1 MARTF
6 AYCRVSTLGQTVENQ
21 IREIEAAGFHVEKR
35 RLITET
41 VSGSSAIEQ
50 RPGFMKLL
58 DRLERDDVLVVTKLD
73 RLGRNSIDVQTTVNR
88 LAELGVRV
96 HCLALGGVDL
106 TSPAGKMTMG
116 VIAAVAQFEKDLL
129 IERTLAGQARA
140 KAEGKKFGRPAM
152 LTDENRAKALQ
163 RLADGAS
170 ISAVAREMKASR
182 ATIMR
187 VGRAGGRLSA

>member
-1 MARTF
+1 M
-6 AYCRVSTLGQTVENQ
+6 
-21 IREIEAAGFHVEKR
+21 
-35 RLITET
+35 
-41 VSGSSAIEQ
+41 
-50 RPGFMKLL
+50 
-58 DRLERDDVLVVTKLD
+58 
-73 RLGRNSIDVQTTVNR
+73 
-88 LAELGVRV
+88 
-96 HCLALGGVDL
+96 HCLALGCVDL

-140 KAEGKKFGRPAM
+140 KAEGKKFGRPAV
-152 LTDENRAKALQ
+152 LTDEGRAKALQ
-163 RLADGAS
+163 RLDDGAS